1 MKYINTLTGN
11 IIDANSKISGEY
23 WKEYKPGYKKMDVVE
38 EVKEIEPEKIEDEEV
53 DVIIEPD
60 VEEEPKPV
68 SKRKG
73 KK

>member
-11 IIDANSKISGEY
+11 IIDTNSKISGEY
-23 WKEYKPGYKKMDVVE
+23 WKEYNPGYKKMETVE
-38 EVKEIEPEKIEDEEV
+38 EVKEVEPEKVEDEEA

-60 VEEEPKPV
+60 NEVEQKPV
-68 SKRKG
+68 TKRKG

>member
-11 IIDANSKISGEY
+11 IIDTNSKISGEY

>member
-11 IIDANSKISGEY
+11 IIDTNSKISGEY
-23 WKEYKPGYKKMDVVE
+23 WKEYKPGYKKMETVE
-38 EVKEIEPEKIEDEEV
+38 EVKEVEPEKVEDEEV

-60 VEEEPKPV
+60 NEVEQKPV
-68 SKRKG
+68 TKRKG